1 MAEFKKKTKLDISKN
16 PRALRRLRT
25 QCEKAKRILSSA
37 HQAPIECETLH
48 EGEDFN
54 TNISRAKFEELCMED
69 FKKCMLPV
77 ENVLKDST
85 LGKDQVHE
93 IVLVGGSTRIPKI
106 QSMLTDCFGGRQL
119 NKTINPDE
127 AVAYGAA
134 VQAAILTGHG
144 GEMTSELLLLD
155 VAPLSMGIETEGS
168 LMSNVINRNTT
179 IPARE
184 SQTFTTSCDNQ
195 PSVMIM
201 VYEGERKM
209 TKDNHLLGQFEL
221 TGIPPAPKGVPQIVV
236 TFDID
241 ANGILNVTALNSETG
256 RENKITIANDKG
268 RLTKDEIERMVKDA
282 EKFKA
287 DDEALKKRLD
297 AKNDYENYCFLV
309 KDSVNKETLKDHFT
323 NKDKVALEDLCEEG
337 LAWIDTHADS
347 TIEEFAA
354 QKEVVKAK
362 YNPIMMKIYEEE
374 KASKG
379 L

>member
-1 MAEFKKKTKLDISKN
+1 
-16 PRALRRLRT
+16 
-25 QCEKAKRILSSA
+25 
-37 HQAPIECETLH
+37 
-48 EGEDFN
+48 
-54 TNISRAKFEELCMED
+54 
-69 FKKCMLPV
+69 
-77 ENVLKDST
+77 
-85 LGKDQVHE
+85 
-93 IVLVGGSTRIPKI
+93 
-106 QSMLTDCFGGRQL
+106 
-119 NKTINPDE
+119 
-127 AVAYGAA
+127 
-134 VQAAILTGHG
+134 
-144 GEMTSELLLLD
+144 
-155 VAPLSMGIETEGS
+155 
-168 LMSNVINRNTT
+168 
-179 IPARE
+179 
-184 SQTFTTSCDNQ
+184 
-195 PSVMIM
+195 MIM

-241 ANGILNVTALNSETG
+241 ANGILNVSALNSETG
-256 RENKITIANDKG
+256 RESKITIANDKG
-268 RLTKDEIERMVKDA
+268 RLTKDEIEKMVKDA

-347 TIEEFAA
+347 TVEEFAA